1 MTVPEGRTVG
11 EAGTRVLVVE
21 DDASARTGLTELLR
35 AWGYET
41 TGAVDGEDAMAK
53 VKADQPDIV
62 LADLV
67 MPRRDGLSLLREL
80 KDQLDELSFV
90 MITAQG
96 TVDSAVSAMKE
107 GAYDYLTKPIDP
119 QRLRVLLERMVERHD
134 SRREMAALRR
144 QLVNG
149 ARFGRMIGAS
159 PAILKVYKMVEQA
172 APSEATVLIWGE
184 SGTGKELMARTIHDL
199 SPRASAPFVAL
210 NCAAIPDGLLES
222 EIFGHER
229 GACTGAVE
237 RRHGCFE
244 LAYQGT
250 VLLDEVAEMAPA
262 LQAKLLRVLQERTIR
277 RLGGAREHPIDV
289 RIVAATNLD
298 PKEAVKDGRLRE
310 DLYYRINVMTIAMP
324 PLRKRREDIPLLI
337 QAFLMEFNQRDRR
350 EIQGVEPT
358 ALDALK
364 RYSWPGNIR
373 ELRNVIERAVILS
386 PDAQIG
392 VDQLPPDLL
401 SNPSPPSRDTLGLA
415 AGMRVDEAERQL
427 IELTL
432 EHTGRNKTRAAEMLG
447 ISAKTLHNKLNR
459 YRAERTD
466 TPPADS
472 LG

>member
-1 MTVPEGRTVG
+1 MTVPEERTAG
-11 EAGTRVLVVE
+11 KAGTRVLVVE

-41 TGAVDGEDAMAK
+41 TGAVDGEDALTK

-62 LADLV
+62 LADLI

-80 KDQLDELSFV
+80 KDRLNELSFV

-159 PAILKVYKMVEQA
+159 PAILEVYKVVEQA

-184 SGTGKELMARTIHDL
+184 SGAGKELMARTIHDL
-199 SPRASAPFVAL
+199 SPRAPAPFVAL

-229 GACTGAVE
+229 GAFTGAVE

-244 LAYQGT
+244 LAYKGT

-262 LQAKLLRVLQERTIR
+262 LQAKLLRVLQERTVR

-298 PKEAVKDGRLRE
+298 PKEAVSSGRLRE

-337 QAFLMEFNQRDRR
+337 HAFLMEFNQRDGRDV
-350 EIQGVEPT
+350 QVVEPA

-373 ELRNVIERAVILS
+373 ELRNVVERAVILA
-386 PDAQIG
+386 PGEQIG

-401 SNPSPPSRDTLGLA
+401 RNPSPPSRDTLGLA

-459 YRAERTD
+459 YRAEQAGAPVT
-466 TPPADS
+466 DS

>member
-119 QRLRVLLERMVERHD
+119 QRLRVLLVRLVERHD

-229 GACTGAVE
+229 GAFTGAVE
-237 RRHGCFE
+237 RRHGCFD

-250 VLLDEVAEMAPA
+250 VMVGRSRRDGPGTSGEAAQSAPGANHPTTRRRSRAPHRRPDRGRDQPRPQGSSQGRPLTRGPVLPDQRHDDRDASAEKASRGYSVVDSGLPDGVQPA
-262 LQAKLLRVLQERTIR
+262 
-277 RLGGAREHPIDV
+277 
-289 RIVAATNLD
+289 
-298 PKEAVKDGRLRE
+298 
-310 DLYYRINVMTIAMP
+310 
-324 PLRKRREDIPLLI
+324 
-337 QAFLMEFNQRDRR
+337 
-350 EIQGVEPT
+350 
-358 ALDALK
+358 
-364 RYSWPGNIR
+364 
-373 ELRNVIERAVILS
+373 
-386 PDAQIG
+386 
-392 VDQLPPDLL
+392 
-401 SNPSPPSRDTLGLA
+401 
-415 AGMRVDEAERQL
+415 
-427 IELTL
+427 
-432 EHTGRNKTRAAEMLG
+432 
-447 ISAKTLHNKLNR
+447 
-459 YRAERTD
+459 
-466 TPPADS
+466 
-472 LG
+472 